1 MAVLI
6 ICLDVQIWLS
16 RHVVKNLAKY
26 IQGCIFPSEIK
37 TFPWCAR
44 KFSKLFRNFNFK
56 ITVISRLKTGS
67 GRLFSNYHS
76 TFEKKFWFPKICEFF
91 KKCYTFKAKFMNFFE
106 KIVKTFP
113 EISQISKLCRDDY
126 HRRMWNMH
134 PWYKIWQILKS
145 FAGTFHRAPT
155 LKLGGVQSLH

>member
-1 MAVLI
+1 MSTYMEQFLQGNAL
-6 ICLDVQIWLS
+6 L
-16 RHVVKNLAKY
+16 RHLLM
-26 IQGCIFPSEIK
+26 QGCIFPSEIK

-134 PWYKIWQILKS
+134 PCD
-145 FAGTFHRAPT
+145 PT
-155 LKLGGVQSLH
+155 PSTINICMVCVLYIFFS